1 MNFYKAPQGWIR
13 TAAAL
18 SQKTAQKQPGGLFLA
33 ARLAQS
39 TRAHK
44 KTVSVE
50 IRRRFSVC
58 RRFGFLCGR
67 IRTSGLWFW
76 KPALCQNE
84 LRRHEKSAPAQ
95 VGKDA
100 GDIGVLL
107 PHFFV
112 DRAFVANLMS
122 FIPPAGW
129 GLFRRQHQAVISDVR
144 NIPAKAVCDFVVK
157 NRAENLR
164 VRNRSCIKSHAVSSP
179 RRFVFRHRLA
189 SLPYR

>member
-1 MNFYKAPQGWIR
+1 MGC
-13 TAAAL
+13 
-18 SQKTAQKQPGGLFLA
+18 S
-33 ARLAQS
+33 S
-39 TRAHK
+39 
-44 KTVSVE
+44 E
-50 IRRRFSVC
+50 IRWRFSVC
-58 RRFGFLCGR
+58 RKFGFSCGW

-76 KPALCQNE
+76 RPALCQNE
-84 LRRHEKSAPAQ
+84 LRRHEKSAPARL
-95 VGKDA
+95 GKDA

-144 NIPAKAVCDFVVK
+144 NIPAKAVRNLMAED
-157 NRAENLR
+157 RAENLW
-164 VRNRSCIKSHAVSSP
+164 VRNRSCIKNHAVSSP

>member
-1 MNFYKAPQGWIR
+1 MRVGSN
-13 TAAAL
+13 
-18 SQKTAQKQPGGLFLA
+18 S
-33 ARLAQS
+33 
-39 TRAHK
+39 
-44 KTVSVE
+44 
-50 IRRRFSVC
+50 C
-58 RRFGFLCGR
+58 
-67 IRTSGLWFW
+67 GLWFLETT
-76 KPALCQNE
+76 ALPTE
-84 LRRHEKSAPAQ
+84 RIRHEKSAPARL
-95 VGKDA
+95 GKDA

-122 FIPPAGW
+122 FIPLAGW

-179 RRFVFRHRLA
+179 RRFVSQHRPA